1 MRPGT
6 LKGDALRSG
15 SSKAE
20 FKLSET
26 TIRVGV
32 IGCGFFGGLH
42 AQKYA
47 EAPGVELVGV
57 FDVDAEAAGK
67 VAAKTST
74 QPVETPDEL
83 IGRVDAV
90 SITAPAAFHYDLAHL
105 FLSNNIHVLVEKPIA
120 LRLDHA
126 DTLIALAESQS
137 LVLQVGHQERY
148 VFEDFGVIGR
158 SVAPKEIRAR
168 RAGPFSGRAMDVS
181 AVFDLMIHDLDLI
194 HQVSSAEIVDVEATG
209 KTVHGDHADEVDV
222 KLMFA
227 DGCEAHVLASRI
239 ADERQRDMKIIY
251 PDGVVEIDFVNRTI
265 FNSTPEDLRTDF
277 DGNEQSKKIMGD
289 PLGYGI
295 GAFIDAVRNGT
306 PPRVTGAQARR
317 ALATAIRISEDLAA

>member
-1 MRPGT
+1 M
-6 LKGDALRSG
+6 
-15 SSKAE
+15 
-20 FKLSET
+20 SET

-47 EAPGVELVGV
+47 AATDVELVGV
-57 FDVDAEAAGK
+57 ADVNLDAATQIAD
-67 VAAKTST
+67 KTST
-74 QPVETPDEL
+74 EAFMTPDAL
-83 IGRVDAV
+83 IGHVDAV

-105 FLSNNIHVLVEKPIA
+105 FLSDGIHVLVEKPIA
-120 LRLDHA
+120 LQLDHA
-126 DTLIALAESQS
+126 DALIALAESKS

-148 VFEDFGVIGR
+148 VFEDFGLIGR
-158 SVAPKEIRAR
+158 TVAPKEIRAR

-194 HQVSSAEIVDVEATG
+194 HQVSAAEIVDVEAKG
-209 KTVHGDHADEVDV
+209 KTVHGEHADEVDA
-222 KLMFA
+222 KLIFA

-277 DGNEQSKKIMGD
+277 EGNEQSKKIMGD

-295 GAFIDAVRNGT
+295 SAFIDAVRHGT
-306 PPRVTGAQARR
+306 PPRVTGTQARR
-317 ALATAIRISEDLAA
+317 ALATAIRISKDLAA

>member
-1 MRPGT
+1 M
-6 LKGDALRSG
+6 L
-15 SSKAE
+15 KAE
-20 FKLSET
+20 CELNDK

-47 EAPGVELVGV
+47 VSKDVDLVGV
-57 FDVDAEAAGK
+57 YDVDTDAALAVAEKNATKAFE
-67 VAAKTST
+67 S
-74 QPVETPDEL
+74 PDAI
-83 IGRVDAV
+83 IGVVDAV
-90 SITAPAAFHYDLAHL
+90 SITTPAAYHFDLAEKCL
-105 FLSNNIHVLVEKPIA
+105 RNGIHVLVEKPIA

-126 DTLIALAESQS
+126 DELISLAESKS

-158 SVAPKEIRAR
+158 QIAPSEIRAR
-168 RAGPFSGRAMDVS
+168 RAGPFTGRAMDVS

-194 HQVSSAEIVDVEATG
+194 HQVSTAEIVDVRAKG
-209 KTVHGDHADEVDV
+209 KTVHGEHADEVDV
-222 KLMFA
+222 TLTFS
-227 DGCEAHVLASRI
+227 DGCEAHILASRI
-239 ADERQRDMKIIY
+239 ADQRQRDMKIVY

-265 FNSTPEDLRTDF
+265 FNSTPADLRTDF
-277 DGNEQSKKIMGD
+277 EGNEQSRRIMGD

-306 PPRVTGAQARR
+306 PPRVTARQARR
-317 ALATAIRISEDLAA
+317 ALATAIRITEGLAA